1 MNITIFNGGQSHPP
15 CEVSSLQTEVVSS
28 RGIGG
33 SVFLT
38 FRVTSILPSSSICA
52 WPSTADS
59 SIATSTTASL
69 AKLPPQEL
77 ELEQDL
83 ESELE
88 LAS

>member
-38 FRVTSILPSSSICA
+38 FRVTSILPS
-52 WPSTADS
+52 
-59 SIATSTTASL
+59 TSTTASL